1 MRVDTGTLGPLPA
14 ARPSLRARLGGRK
27 RGSERPPRAEAA
39 PRLEKPPR
47 LLLRFA
53 LYSGLAFAVA
63 AAGGVWVARHMATS
77 RAEHDV
83 WADARFT
90 ADQLGRDDLAKT
102 AMRAPVRDAGTI
114 AQLDELFGRT

>member
-1 MRVDTGTLGPLPA
+1 MRVDSGTIGPLPL
-14 ARPSLRARLGGRK
+14 ARRMPWVRLGGRK
-27 RGSERPPRAEAA
+27 RGADRPPR
-39 PRLEKPPR
+39 LI
-47 LLLRFA
+47 LRFA

-63 AAGGVWVARHMATS
+63 AAGGVWVARHIATS

-114 AQLDELFGRT
+114 AQLDELFGRTAL